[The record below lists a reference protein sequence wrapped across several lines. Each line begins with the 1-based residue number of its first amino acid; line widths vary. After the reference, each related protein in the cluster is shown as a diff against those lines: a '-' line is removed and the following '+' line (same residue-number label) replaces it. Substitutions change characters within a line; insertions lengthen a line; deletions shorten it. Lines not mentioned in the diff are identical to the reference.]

1 VRAVWVAH
9 RGTLGGAEQGLAEGV
24 ELLVARGHEVH
35 VVLPREGP
43 LRARL
48 TAANG
53 VHIHPHNPWMT
64 PPAPARS
71 RALWLAYNLLKAR
84 RDIARLVRDVD
95 ADVVITS
102 TITVPA
108 GAFAARLA
116 RVPHVWFIHEFGR
129 EDHGA
134 EFHLGERISMAL
146 VDRLSQEVLANSK
159 AVMRHFGPKLSAGKL
174 RLIPYAVNVPPQPPA
189 PRRASSDRFTLV
201 LSGEMA
207 PSKGQ
212 SEAIAAL
219 SLLLKAGLDVELV
232 LLGGGDPAYVTQLH
246 GHAAELAVSD
256 RVKFLGFQP
265 DPFPVIAAGDVGLV
279 CSRHE
284 ALGRVT
290 IEAMKLGKPVVGS
303 ASGGTV
309 DLIRHGWNGLLY
321 EPGSAPDLAEQVEV
335 LYRDRALAREIGGNA
350 RKWANEAFNGEAYGA
365 ALEAA
370 LDSAVQQH
378 RASVRR

>member
-1 VRAVWVAH
+1 VAH
-9 RGTLGGAEQGLAEGV
+9 RGTLGGAELGLAEGV

-48 TAANG
+48 TAASG
-53 VHIHPHNPWMT
+53 VHIRPHNPWMT
-64 PPAPARS
+64 PPAPARA
-71 RALWLAYNLLKAR
+71 RARWLAYNLLKAR
-84 RDIARLVRDVD
+84 RDIARLARELET
-95 ADVVITS
+95 DVVLTS
-102 TITVPA
+102 TITMPS

-116 RVPHVWFIHEFGR
+116 GVPHVWFIHEFGR

-134 EFHLGERISMAL
+134 KFHLGGRISMSL
-146 VDRLSQEVLANSK
+146 VDRLSEAVLANSK
-159 AVMRHFGPKLSAGKL
+159 AVVRHVEPKLSAGKV
-174 RLIPYAVNVPPQPPA
+174 RLIPYAVNVPPQPMA
-189 PRRASSDRFTLV
+189 AERSSSDSFMLV
-201 LSGEMA
+201 LSGEMT
-207 PSKGQ
+207 PNKGQ

-219 SLLLKAGLDVELV
+219 SLLVKADLDVELV

-246 GHAAELAVSD
+246 SQAAELAVSD
-256 RVKFLGFQP
+256 RVRFLGFQP
-265 DPFPVIAAGDVGLV
+265 DPFPVIAAGDVGLM

-290 IEAMKLGKPVVGS
+290 VEAMKLGKPVVGS
-303 ASGGTV
+303 SSGGTV

-321 EPGSAPDLAEQVEV
+321 EPGSAADLAEQIEL
-335 LYRDRALAREIGGNA
+335 LYRHPALAREMGEHA
-350 RKWANEAFNGEAYGA
+350 RVWANETFNGEAYGA

-378 RASVRR
+378 GASVRR